1 MRERCVQRLIR
12 QCDEAWGAVLNLAL
26 RLTAWALPR
35 HGTTGRMMRS
45 RGVWRRPRLKPFLAL
60 NSVPHV
66 RHIFQDFDPETDAL
80 ILGNSHPY
88 HALNPASATR
98 LRFWNASLIAADAW
112 FAYHTY
118 LALRA
123 KWPKRPGQI
132 VLFGDDYWL
141 TSHQTEYTRM
151 FFPLAVC
158 LHVIAGMPYRNAFLT
173 RGYDRMARRALRLI
187 DRSTPSPFHRGHFS
201 FADTVAQD
209 VPAIVREHLRKL
221 TRPAT
226 EVPWLLR
233 LREAVEADGRRLVLL
248 RTPHRSD
255 YLEALA
261 AAKQDIWFQ
270 TAPFRQG
277 LPLLDHFTL
286 QPPTPTCFVN
296 SDHLSPEGA
305 AWFTPIVERDLI
317 RLNIHQ

>member
-80 ILGNSHPY
+80 ILGNSHTY

-233 LREAVEADGRRLVLL
+233 LREAVEAGADIIMFDNMTHDMMKEAVAIINGRAETECSGNVTEENISKLKDVGVDYISSGALTHSAPILDLSLKHLHRL
-248 RTPHRSD
+248 
-255 YLEALA
+255 
-261 AAKQDIWFQ
+261 
-270 TAPFRQG
+270 
-277 LPLLDHFTL
+277 
-286 QPPTPTCFVN
+286 
-296 SDHLSPEGA
+296 
-305 AWFTPIVERDLI
+305 
-317 RLNIHQ
+317 